1 MVIAHK
7 IEVSTGT
14 VAAGA
19 ASSPLWLP
27 NMKEIVSM
35 AAHPIW
41 AELLAPLGVLWLL
54 IQIGFFLHDRFKP
67 DEKDEDQ

>member
-1 MVIAHK
+1 MMLSHK
-7 IEVSTGT
+7 IEVTTGT

-19 ASSPLWLP
+19 ASSPFWLP
-27 NMKEIVSM
+27 NIKEVVSM

-54 IQIGFFLHDRFKP
+54 IQIGFFLYDRSKRGKD
-67 DEKDEDQ
+67 DE